1 LRILGSVVLAAAL
14 FAADVVLL
22 ILYLNPEIRLVEE
35 LPALVVAIF
44 LPYAAAGT
52 VFLSLAALAGVVVRW
67 WPAAA
72 RPPIESLPWFTT
84 LSLLAATVSGVLFW
98 LNLLSYRHSIPAES
112 VRALAGAG
120 VALGLVAL
128 TLVAVGVDTLLFPL
142 RGRGVSAALVA
153 LASAAQV
160 VVPLA
165 LLPVPGARPE
175 PVPLAMEPVR
185 PVRRVTL
192 VGLDG
197 LGPEQLRAGVSRGG
211 LPAFSRIFR
220 EGSHGP
226 LATIRPT
233 EGPPLWTTLLTGQL
247 PRDHGIK
254 SFSTYRLLA
263 SRTSYELLPK
273 AAFVGLLERCG
284 LVSRSPVTAA
294 FRRRPAL
301 WNALNAFGIETGM
314 VRIWG
319 TFPTEKVQGFMLSH
333 YFHLLASDPERLPE
347 TLHPPE
353 LILEAA
359 ARAVSP
365 SDVDQAL
372 ISEFV
377 DFSMEIPEDPVP
389 WRRDLVERALAPDI
403 TYERAG
409 AVLRAAYDPPFF
421 ATYYYGL
428 ELVGHT
434 FMRFAQPERFGDV
447 SSEQVRRYGR
457 VWDQYAAYLSQRVGD
472 QLEGLEPGEIL
483 LVVSTYG
490 MSPVPLWRRLLTS
503 LVGGSAMT
511 GTHASA
517 PDGVVLAIGDG
528 IRAGATVEGGSILDI
543 APTILY
549 LMGLPVARDME
560 GRVLI
565 EIVEEDFARAHPV
578 TFIPSYE
585 SLAVSPATE
594 DLDFDLPPLPD
605 EDL

>member
-1 LRILGSVVLAAAL
+1 LRILGSVALAAAL

-22 ILYLNPEIRLVEE
+22 ILYLNPEVRLVEE

-44 LPYAAAGT
+44 LPYAAAAT
-52 VFLSLAALAGVVVRW
+52 VFLFLAALAGAVVRW

-84 LSLLAATVSGVLFW
+84 MSLLAATVSGVLFW

-112 VRALAGAG
+112 VRALAGASL
-120 VALGLVAL
+120 ALGLVAL

-142 RGRGVSAALVA
+142 RGRGISAALVV

-197 LGPEQLRAGVSRGG
+197 LGPEQLREGVSRGG
-211 LPAFSRIFR
+211 LPAVSHIFR
-220 EGSHGP
+220 EGAHGP

-247 PRDHGIK
+247 PRDHGVK

-301 WNALNAFGIETGM
+301 WNALNAFGIEAGM

-353 LILEAA
+353 LILEVA

-377 DFSMEIPEDPVP
+377 DFSMEIPGDPVP
-389 WRRDLVERALAPDI
+389 WRRDLVERALSPDI

-421 ATYYYGL
+421 ATYYFGL

-457 VWDQYAAYLSQRVGD
+457 VWDQYAAYLSQRVGE
-472 QLEGLEPGEIL
+472 QVEGLEPGEIL

-490 MSPVPLWRRLLTS
+490 MSPVPLWRRLLS
-503 LVGGSAMT
+503 SFVGGSSMT
-511 GTHASA
+511 GTHAGA

-585 SLAVSPATE
+585 SLAVSPAAE
-594 DLDFDLPPLPD
+594 DLDVDLPPLPD
-605 EDL
+605 EDI